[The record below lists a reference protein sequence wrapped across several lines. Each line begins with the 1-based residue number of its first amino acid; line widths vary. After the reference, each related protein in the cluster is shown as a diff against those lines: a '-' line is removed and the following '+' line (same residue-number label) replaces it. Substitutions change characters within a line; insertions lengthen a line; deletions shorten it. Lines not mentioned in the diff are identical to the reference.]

1 VDRSK
6 QAGLPILHGDLTAG
20 ILQKPRY
27 VPAGMFAGRSTMRT
41 LIATA
46 SAALLVMTGS
56 AFAAGALSGMGAN
69 LFGNYF
75 HFGSPNLSKPM
86 VKSISAGGM
95 RITLQRT
102 KLADIRKAF
111 GGTIQTQGDDKSIA
125 RWLCYQTDGKKGP
138 ATDTWFIS
146 NVLGGGEFVMIVAV
160 QEAPAGGMPAD
171 CQPAPAKFTAPSMGI
186 PGIGASSSD
195 LKNAFGA
202 VVGGSKVTYRADVPG
217 ADALG
222 TANNAQ
228 YIAYIL
234 SGGRVVGYGA
244 GETSVPNLK
253 N

>member
-1 VDRSK
+1 
-6 QAGLPILHGDLTAG
+6 LTAG

-27 VPAGMFAGRSTMRT
+27 VPAELFAGRLLMRT
-41 LIATA
+41 LVAATA
-46 SAALLVMTGS
+46 SAALLLMTGS

-86 VKSISAGGM
+86 VKSITAGGM
-95 RITLQRT
+95 RMTLQHT
-102 KLADIRKAF
+102 KLSDIRKAF

-160 QEAPAGGMPAD
+160 QAAPMGGMPAD

-195 LKNAFGA
+195 LKAAFGG
-202 VVGGSKVTYRADVPG
+202 VIGGSKVTYRADEPG

-228 YIAYIL
+228 YIAYVL
-234 SGGRVVGYGA
+234 SGSSVVAYGA

>member
-1 VDRSK
+1 
-6 QAGLPILHGDLTAG
+6 
-20 ILQKPRY
+20 
-27 VPAGMFAGRSTMRT
+27 MRT
-41 LIATA
+41 LVAATA
-46 SAALLVMTGS
+46 SAALLIMTGT
-56 AFAAGALSGMGAN
+56 ALAAGGLSGMGAN

-75 HFGSPNLSKPM
+75 HFGSPNLTKPM
-86 VKSISAGGM
+86 VRGITAGGM
-95 RITLQRT
+95 HITLQHT
-102 KLADIRKAF
+102 KLADIRKVF

-160 QEAPAGGMPAD
+160 QEAPMGGMPAD
-171 CQPAPAKFTAPSMGI
+171 CEKAPAKFTAPNLGI
-186 PGIGASSSD
+186 PGIGASSSE
-195 LKNAFGA
+195 LKAAFGG
-202 VVGGSKVTYRADVPG
+202 VVGGSKVTYRADEPG
-217 ADALG
+217 ADAIG

-234 SGGRVVGYGA
+234 SGGQVTAYGA

>member
-1 VDRSK
+1 
-6 QAGLPILHGDLTAG
+6 
-20 ILQKPRY
+20 
-27 VPAGMFAGRSTMRT
+27 MRT
-41 LIATA
+41 LIAATA
-46 SAALLVMTGS
+46 SAVLLVMTGS
-56 AFAAGALSGMGAN
+56 AFATGGLSGMGAN

-86 VKSISAGGM
+86 VKTVTAGSM
-95 RITLQRT
+95 RIALQRT
-102 KLADIRKAF
+102 KLSDIRKVF

-125 RWLCYQTDGKKGP
+125 RWLCYQTDGKNGP

-160 QEAPAGGMPAD
+160 QQAPMSGMPAD
-171 CQPAPAKFTAPSMGI
+171 CEAAPAKFTAPNMGI

-195 LKNAFGA
+195 LRAAFGSA
-202 VVGGSKVTYRADVPG
+202 SGGSRVTYRADEPG

-234 SGGRVVGYGA
+234 SGGRVSAYGA

-253 N
+253 D

>member
-1 VDRSK
+1 
-6 QAGLPILHGDLTAG
+6 
-20 ILQKPRY
+20 
-27 VPAGMFAGRSTMRT
+27 MRT
-41 LIATA
+41 LVATA
-46 SAALLVMTGS
+46 SAALLLVTGA
-56 AFAAGALSGMGAN
+56 AFAAGGGLSGMGAN

-95 RITLQRT
+95 RINLQHT

-125 RWLCYQTDGKKGP
+125 RWLCYQTDGKKGA

-160 QEAPAGGMPAD
+160 QEAPMGGMPAD
-171 CQPAPAKFTAPSMGI
+171 CEAAPAKFTPPNMGI

-195 LKNAFGA
+195 LKAAFGGS
-202 VVGGSKVTYRADVPG
+202 VGGSKVTYRADEPG

-228 YIAYIL
+228 YIAYVL
-234 SGGRVVGYGA
+234 SGGRVVAYGA
-244 GETSVPNLK
+244 GETSVPNVK